1 MVKYLVENQCG
12 LKRGIIMRKIFSF
25 ILILVLTVSLCACEK
40 ENETAGTYKTIG
52 IFSDTKYTLKGDMSF
67 KATDS
72 TSGTYVLNTDG
83 SILFEIENDF
93 GFDFIKTDDYYY
105 RQDIYGGF
113 SEDTTEDM
121 RAPVF
126 DEDGRSNQSFYKGV
140 GTTYYG
146 LNLKDDGTYSA
157 SIEKY
162 NEKDYSLISKEEF
175 EGTYSF
181 KNDILWLKHGKNK
194 YPMIRDDGV
203 LYYNVIQK
211 VKK

>member
-1 MVKYLVENQCG
+1 MKKV
-12 LKRGIIMRKIFSF
+12 FSF
-25 ILILVLTVSLCACEK
+25 ILILALALCLCACEK
-40 ENETAGTYKTIG
+40 EDETAGTYKTIG
-52 IFSDTKYTLKGDMSF
+52 IFSDMEYDLKEDMTFS
-67 KATDS
+67 ASDS

-83 SILFEIENDF
+83 SVWLTPENDF
-93 GFDFIKTDDYYY
+93 GFDFIKAGDYYY

-113 SEDTTEDM
+113 SEDTSEELNM
-121 RAPVF
+121 VKF
-126 DEDGRSNQSFYKGV
+126 NENGRTDQSFYKGV
-140 GTTYYG
+140 EATYYG
-146 LNLKDDGTYSA
+146 LDLNDDGTYSA

-181 KNDILWLKHGKNK
+181 KDDILWLKQGKKK
-194 YPMIRDDGV
+194 YPLIYDGGV